1 MPITITFSSLHQLE
15 YTATN
20 FRSWRTTNFI
30 VLPVTLMA
38 DLSPYFQDDTREAI
52 RTKVQEINE
61 LVNQQDGWTIL
72 GWYHHGEVTDASAP
86 AESGSSK
93 IASLN
98 KPIHLAILFPSNY
111 NDIKDEIAA
120 KQFTPTTGVAASNMA
135 PAQAVQPQTTTN
147 MPTHS
152 SQQQST
158 TTPTQSPP
166 ALAQAPTVPVQFP
179 GASTQAPTTT
189 AMRAGRPQTHQKS

>member
-1 MPITITFSSLHQLE
+1 MPITITFSSLHHLE

-20 FRSWRTTNFI
+20 FWSWRTTKLI

-38 DLSPYFQDDTREAI
+38 DLSPYFQDDTQEAI
-52 RTKVQEINE
+52 RTKVQEINK

-72 GWYHHGEVTDASAP
+72 GWYHRGEVTDASAT
-86 AESGSSK
+86 AESGSGK

-120 KQFTPTTGVAASNMA
+120 KRFTPTTGVTASNMA
-135 PAQAVQPQTTTN
+135 PAQTAQPRTTTN
-147 MPTHS
+147 MPAHS

-158 TTPTQSPP
+158 TTPTQAPP

-179 GASTQAPTTT
+179 AA
-189 AMRAGRPQTHQKS
+189 